1 MEKEGKNM
9 KKLLTYVTKINKHKK
24 ENTFLF
30 QKLMKNLKISFNEE
44 NNCIKYDEYYFN
56 GIQTP
61 KDIEFKD
68 ISMNSFKLFWKIDN
82 VKIINI
88 NNNKIKYKVE
98 IRKDNKNEKFTK
110 VYEGQDS
117 NCEINNLNED
127 MNYEVRICS
136 FYNELQSP
144 WSIIQKIQ
152 TSFFD
157 SVILDRC
164 NNKKEYIK
172 KIYEWS
178 GYKKMELLYRGSRDG
193 TLSNVFIINVIVR
206 VQPFV
211 YIKMIKGIYSED
223 MLLFLGVVKKVNGF
237 KMMKAL
243 FLP

>member
-9 KKLLTYVTKINKHKK
+9 IKLLTYVTKINKHKK
-24 ENTFLF
+24 ENTFFF

-152 TSFFD
+152 TGFLIVLFWID
-157 SVILDRC
+157 VI
-164 NNKKEYIK
+164 IK
-172 KIYEWS
+172 KNIL
-178 GYKKMELLYRGSRDG
+178 KKYMNGAGIKKWNY
-193 TLSNVFIINVIVR
+193 
-206 VQPFV
+206 
-211 YIKMIKGIYSED
+211 YIEEAEMV
-223 MLLFLGVVKKVNGF
+223 L
-237 KMMKAL
+237 
-243 FLP
+243 